1 MSIVVGARH
10 RWPERAGF
18 CIHRPVGLPTY
29 TLLHFFT
36 PMQLR
41 VGDRLCT
48 TRPGACIIYDLN
60 SPQWFTSSEPVLH
73 DWMHLSAEAQPLM
86 ARLGVPLDTLLYPA
100 DCAFFTAGVR
110 EIELEQFAARPL
122 GGELMDAAAAM
133 LLIRLV
139 RAVQTPESAE
149 PVSAA
154 QRAVLTGF
162 RAALLGRLDEPWT
175 VARMAAEVHLSPSRF
190 SALWRALFSVSPMN
204 DLILARIDAAKNALT
219 GSACSVAQ
227 LAEQLGYANVT
238 HFSRQFRQYT
248 GVSPRAFARALLH
261 ST

>member
-133 LLIRLV
+133 LLIRL
-139 RAVQTPESAE
+139 
-149 PVSAA
+149 

>member
-1 MSIVVGARH
+1 MSIVVRARH

-122 GGELMDAAAAM
+122 GGELMDATAAAE
-133 LLIRLV
+133 I
-139 RAVQTPESAE
+139 AP
-149 PVSAA
+149 
-154 QRAVLTGF
+154 
-162 RAALLGRLDEPWT
+162 
-175 VARMAAEVHLSPSRF
+175 
-190 SALWRALFSVSPMN
+190 
-204 DLILARIDAAKNALT
+204 
-219 GSACSVAQ
+219 
-227 LAEQLGYANVT
+227 
-238 HFSRQFRQYT
+238 
-248 GVSPRAFARALLH
+248 
-261 ST
+261 